1 MVLVRFSPHIG
12 VCFIKEREFMERE
25 EDKIDFKDYFVVD
38 PSSPTGL
45 RWRDDVARMYTTKQ
59 SGTSVAGEPAG
70 VKRIIKGRSDSVVV
84 LLRRKIYI
92 VSRVIWEMVHGPIP
106 EGMIIDHLDGNA
118 LNNKI
123 ENLACKTRGENMHNR
138 KINKNNK
145 TGFPGILFN
154 GSSYIACWVDNEG
167 TRCRKSFSIRKHGNL
182 AIVLAIE
189 LREAKLKEL
198 NEKYDLKYTD
208 RHLNGRI

>member
-1 MVLVRFSPHIG
+1 M
-12 VCFIKEREFMERE
+12 FIFNEEREFMERE

-38 PSSPTGL
+38 SDSPTGL

-70 VKRIIKGRSDSVVV
+70 VKRIIKGRSDSIVV

-123 ENLACKTRGENMHNR
+123 ENLACKTRGENMQNR
-138 KINKNNK
+138 KLDKRNNTGVPGVSYSESGGRPRYKARYQDENKK
-145 TGFPGILFN
+145 AVTKDFL
-154 GSSYIACWVDNEG
+154 SESTAK
-167 TRCRKSFSIRKHGNL
+167 RKPLDLLVSGD
-182 AIVLAIE
+182 
-189 LREAKLKEL
+189 LR
-198 NEKYDLKYTD
+198 T
-208 RHLNGRI
+208 

>member
-1 MVLVRFSPHIG
+1 MN
-12 VCFIKEREFMERE
+12 RE
-25 EDKIDFKDYFVVD
+25 EIDFRDYFVVD
-38 PSSPTGL
+38 PDSPTGL
-45 RWRDDVARMYTTKQ
+45 RWREDAARMYTTKQ

-70 VKRIIKGRSDSVVV
+70 VKRIIKGRSDSIVV

-118 LNNKI
+118 LNNRI

-145 TGFPGILFN
+145 TGFPGIAFN
-154 GSSYIACWVDNEG
+154 GSSYIASWVDHTG
-167 TRCRKSFSIRKHGNL
+167 KKHRKSFSIRKHGNL

-189 LREAKLKEL
+189 LREGKLREL

-208 RHLNGRI
+208 RHFTGGI

>member
-1 MVLVRFSPHIG
+1 
-12 VCFIKEREFMERE
+12 MERE

-38 PSSPTGL
+38 PDSPTGL

-123 ENLACKTRGENMHNR
+123 ENLACKTRGENMQNR
-138 KINKNNK
+138 KLDKRNNTGVPGVSYSESGGRPRYKARYQDENKK
-145 TGFPGILFN
+145 AVTK
-154 GSSYIACWVDNEG
+154 D
-167 TRCRKSFSIRKHGNL
+167 FSIRKYGKEEAFRLACEWRLANL
-182 AIVLAIE
+182 K
-189 LREAKLKEL
+189 RL
-198 NEKYDLKYTD
+198 NEECGLKYTD
-208 RHLNGRI
+208 RHFTGGL